1 MYAYENEQKVHF
13 KHKSYMKGSRN
24 FSLEKLGVFRNFFS
38 YALQYLLWFLSMGR
52 RGTSAR
58 QSSRS
63 SSRKKFGGPQPQRN
77 HRAQLRSHAR
87 HVHEDETEIDFQVG
101 VPKGLTP
108 QPPMYVYI
116 W

>member
-24 FSLEKLGVFRNFFS
+24 FSLEKLGVFRHLFS

-58 QSSRS
+58 QQEEQEQEQEQEKKVWWPPATAESSCTASLARTTHTRKRS
-63 SSRKKFGGPQPQRN
+63 RNRFPGWGLIRSHPQPQ
-77 HRAQLRSHAR
+77 
-87 HVHEDETEIDFQVG
+87 F
-101 VPKGLTP
+101 
-108 QPPMYVYI
+108 
-116 W
+116 